1 VTVRAPAVS
10 ENPRVPE
17 IRGRAHRAYRVR
29 DIPEID
35 AHLRGLQ
42 TWLAGRLG
50 DVRVTGKPALMAVE
64 RYWADVDAL
73 LDVRARYMSE
83 GALRRLDTVS

>member
-1 VTVRAPAVS
+1 MTAAVS
-10 ENPRVPE
+10 EHPRVPE

-42 TWLAGRLG
+42 TWLVGRLG

-73 LDVRARYMSE
+73 LEARWKIM
-83 GALRRLDTVS
+83 AAKR

>member
-1 VTVRAPAVS
+1 MTAAVS
-10 ENPRVPE
+10 EHPRVPE

-35 AHLRGLQ
+35 AHLRGLA

-50 DVRVTGKPALMAVE
+50 DTRVTGRPALMAVE
-64 RYWADVDAL
+64 RYWADVDQL
-73 LDVRARYMSE
+73 LEVRY
-83 GALRRLDTVS
+83 RLMTREIAGQSHS